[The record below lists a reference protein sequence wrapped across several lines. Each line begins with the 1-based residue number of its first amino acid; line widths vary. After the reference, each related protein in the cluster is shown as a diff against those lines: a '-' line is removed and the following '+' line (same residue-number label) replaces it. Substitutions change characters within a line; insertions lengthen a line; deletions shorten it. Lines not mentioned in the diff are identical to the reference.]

1 MVGFSLDDVINVFRQ
16 PFVTSL
22 GSFFLVFIHLAW
34 RFCEPPDLP
43 WSRSEIRIGNSVG
56 ACSITNYAKKAYLE
70 VYQGF
75 FNFHSHQFYRSLR
88 KKNELADQPRLRLS
102 KVKLGRKAL
111 LCGWISHVQVGVGP
125 DSVPFLW
132 PPLERG
138 FVVNKMFG
146 LSPVIGFS
154 DKTSTG

>member
-1 MVGFSLDDVINVFRQ
+1 M
-16 PFVTSL
+16 
-22 GSFFLVFIHLAW
+22 
-34 RFCEPPDLP
+34 
-43 WSRSEIRIGNSVG
+43 
-56 ACSITNYAKKAYLE
+56 AC
-70 VYQGF
+70 
-75 FNFHSHQFYRSLR
+75 
-88 KKNELADQPRLRLS
+88 KKNEIADQPRLRLS

-125 DSVPFLW
+125 VSVPFLW